1 MKETDDSVIDYSR
14 LKYISISHEHPDH
27 LHWPTL
33 KYIRNKVDHD
43 ILILYPRRSNPNV
56 MNECEKLGFKLR
68 YLDFFKSNKINSN
81 YTITPYPAGH
91 DSALVYN
98 ISGMIICNQNDAYL
112 DLKRLRQMKNQFPI
126 IDIWLFQFSLAGYYG
141 NSSNPVQIYENGTRY
156 HLNKYLFYQQYLSP
170 KVSVPF
176 ASFVFF
182 CKEYNNYLNDYRVK
196 LSSLL
201 PLSKF
206 QIHIPFYGME
216 ITNSNLDSRN
226 RIEKYEKLY
235 TDSKNKVLPI
245 LMFPGEL
252 ELIELIKNLSK
263 NGYFLNN
270 ETVIQFF
277 DYNKLLVIDSI
288 HNRFEFLS
296 INCIDER
303 KIAGILPSEEF
314 EYYLKTP
321 WGGDTLN
328 ITGTFL
334 IKNESLWKS
343 FLHAREV
350 MYKR

>member
-1 MKETDDSVIDYSR
+1 MK
-14 LKYISISHEHPDH
+14 K
-27 LHWPTL
+27 
-33 KYIRNKVDHD
+33 
-43 ILILYPRRSNPNV
+43 
-56 MNECEKLGFKLR
+56 
-68 YLDFFKSNKINSN
+68 
-81 YTITPYPAGH
+81 
-91 DSALVYN
+91 
-98 ISGMIICNQNDAYL
+98 
-112 DLKRLRQMKNQFPI
+112 QFPI

-141 NSSNPVQIYENGTRY
+141 NSSNPIQIYENGTR
-156 HLNKYLFYQQYLSP
+156 HHIIKFLFYQSYLMP

-216 ITNSNLDSRN
+216 IAYSKLDSRN
-226 RIEKYEKLY
+226 LIENYEKLY
-235 TDSKNKVLPI
+235 LDSKTKVLPI
-245 LMFPGEL
+245 LSFPGEL
-252 ELIELIKNLSK
+252 ELIELIKNLVK
-263 NGYFLNN
+263 NGYNLKY

-277 DYNKLLVIDSI
+277 DYDKLLLIDSS

-296 INCIDER
+296 INNIDES

-314 EYYLKTP
+314 VNYLKTP

-328 ITGTFL
+328 ITASF
-334 IKNESLWKS
+334 IVKNEDLWKL